1 MTIKIYSVNLCM
13 SNMQI
18 RNATPADTDVV
29 YRFVCELEDKVFDK
43 QLFAQYYS
51 ENIGNSTYFYLIATD
66 NMVPVGYLSCHG
78 QLLLHHMNYVYEI
91 QELFVDAAYRGK
103 GIGKQLIAHLEGLL
117 ADKEYDLLEV
127 ASNLT
132 RGEAHEFY
140 LSAGFGKTH
149 YKFTK
154 PESGR

>member
-1 MTIKIYSVNLCM
+1 M
-13 SNMQI
+13 SQMQI
-18 RNATPADTDVV
+18 RNATLADTSAV
-29 YRFVCELEDKVFDK
+29 YRFVCELEDKIFDK
-43 QLFAQYYS
+43 EMFERYYT
-51 ENIGNSTYFYLIATD
+51 ENIGNKGYFYLVATAND
-66 NMVPVGYLSCHG
+66 IPVGYLSCHG

-91 QELFVDAAYRGK
+91 QELFVDGAHRGK
-103 GIGKQLIAHLEGLL
+103 GIGKQLITHLERLL

-132 RGEAHEFY
+132 RAEAHGFY

-154 PESGR
+154 PGNDR